1 MQVDSS
7 ARGSFVRVTDHT
19 FLITALSSIA
29 VVACFIFP
37 RIAPLV
43 LAGSTAALS
52 IVYLLSSSWNAG
64 KQQSL
69 RHYLLRPEIPF
80 LAWVFVACL
89 WSASPWDGFL
99 KAAFLAALV
108 LSAIVLSEALPSL
121 NASVVEALAK
131 GLLIGFL
138 IGAIFICIEIAT
150 RDGIRRFV
158 LEYFPDLERG
168 LAKHGTIRNGIIQK
182 VSGAYITRAT
192 TVYCLLWC
200 PAILAATLYARGFAK
215 WLCYAAIAGSAIVI
229 IFHPHTQSQTAQL
242 ALLVVSV
249 VLAVSLLVPKLAL
262 WGVGAGFAGLVFF
275 IVPAALAMFAAGLH
289 EKPDVFGSAKAR
301 IIIWN
306 YTAERILEKP
316 ILGVGT
322 NSTRY
327 LDEARPKEDKVK
339 PDNLF
344 VVPETRAHPH
354 NVYLQIWY
362 ELGLVGAIAFATL
375 GLSLLRRIS
384 ALPRA
389 IMPYAVTH
397 FAMCVAILTPTYG
410 MWQNWFQSIVVVSML
425 TLMGLMAPQMASG
438 RAQPTIV

>member
-1 MQVDSS
+1 MQVDPS
-7 ARGSFVRVTDHT
+7 ARGSVVRLGDHT
-19 FLITALSSIA
+19 SLITALSSIA
-29 VVACFIFP
+29 VVTCFIFP

-43 LAGSTAALS
+43 LAGAAAALS

-64 KQQSL
+64 KHRSSS
-69 RHYLLRPEIPF
+69 RYLLRPEVPF
-80 LAWVFVACL
+80 IAWGLVACL
-89 WSASPWDGFL
+89 WAASPWDGFL

-108 LSAIVLSEALPSL
+108 LSAIVAADALPSL
-121 NASVVEALAK
+121 NASTIEAIAK

-168 LAKHGTIRNGIIQK
+168 LAKHGTFRNGVIQK

-229 IFHPHTQSQTAQL
+229 VFHPYTQSQTAQL
-242 ALLVVSV
+242 ALLGVSV
-249 VLAVSLLVPKLAL
+249 VLAVSLLAPKLGL
-262 WGVGAGFAGLVFF
+262 WGVGAGFAALVFL
-275 IVPAALAMFAAGLH
+275 IVPLALAMFAAGLH
-289 EKPDVFGSAKAR
+289 QKSDLFGSAKAR

-306 YTAERILEKP
+306 YTAQRIMEKP

-327 LDEARPKEDKVK
+327 LDEARPKEEKVK

-344 VVPETRAHPH
+344 VVAETRAHPH

-362 ELGLVGAIAFATL
+362 ELGLIGAIAFAIL
-375 GLSLLRRIS
+375 GLSLLHRIS
-384 ALPRA
+384 ALPRR

-397 FAMCVAILTPTYG
+397 FAMCMAILAPTYG
-410 MWQNWFQSIVVVSML
+410 MWQNWFQSIVVVSTL
-425 TLMGLMAPQMASG
+425 TLIGLMAPQISSS
-438 RAQPTIV
+438 RA